1 VAPFQDIDDAGG
13 KKRENRKRPSQG
25 TKQSRT
31 DLAPARRLASEHS
44 EVKPIMKADIVFP
57 WIISRCHVQGSPH
70 RDNHTKD
77 ILFSEISTS
86 LLE

>member
-1 VAPFQDIDDAGG
+1 
-13 KKRENRKRPSQG
+13 
-25 TKQSRT
+25 
-31 DLAPARRLASEHS
+31 
-44 EVKPIMKADIVFP
+44 MKADIVFP